1 MWFLSI
7 WTGTLVKECIVKQ
20 STSDPMT
27 IASITEVPKALIRFD
42 DVCCGPWARQHMVT
56 SVLVRDGAEVHA
68 Q

>member
-7 WTGTLVKECIVKQ
+7 WVGILVKECVVKQ
-20 STSDPMT
+20 STSDLMT

-42 DVCCGPWARQHMVT
+42 AVCYGPWALQHVAT
-56 SVLVRDGAEVHA
+56 SVLVRDCAEVHA